1 MKILK
6 SQIIVRALTLI
17 VTLQAIAF
25 AAQAQ
30 NDNMTEPQTDN
41 TSDSKLATE
50 TAPRQAVIS
59 FGYLSYQEALES
71 MPQYALVQK
80 QMEELRGQYQAETLR
95 VEEEFNRKYE
105 EFLEG
110 QREFPK
116 TILQKRQTELQQLM
130 EKNIEFKANSL
141 KELDTAEKEAMAPL
155 RLRLNDVLR
164 EIGMK
169 KGFAFIYDAD
179 TKALPFLNT
188 EVGEDINILVQ
199 DALK

>member
-1 MKILK
+1 M
-6 SQIIVRALTLI
+6 LTFQSA
-17 VTLQAIAF
+17 VFVAKA
-25 AAQAQ
+25 
-30 NDNMTEPQTDN
+30 QTDS
-41 TSDSKLATE
+41 TG
-50 TAPRQAVIS
+50 AVQTTTRY
-59 FGYLSYQEALES
+59 GYLSYQEALES
-71 MPQYALVQK
+71 MPQYAVVQK
-80 QMEELRGQYQAETLR
+80 QMENLRSQYQAETLR

-141 KELDTAEKEAMAPL
+141 KELDAAEKEAMAPL

-169 KGFAFIYDAD
+169 KGYAFIYDTD
-179 TKALPFLNT
+179 TKALPFINL
-188 EVGEDINILVQ
+188 EMGENINLLVQ

>member
-41 TSDSKLATE
+41 TSDSKLAPE

-116 TILQKRQTELQQLM
+116 TILQKRQTELQQMM

-164 EIGMK
+164 EIGMQ
-169 KGFAFIYDAD
+169 KGFAFIYDTD

-188 EVGEDINILVQ
+188 EAGEDINILVQ